1 LRLLKLLHLNPC
13 ILESSDLKKIRLIEG
28 TAIRQGE
35 KMRFIVGTDIGGTFT
50 DTIVMNDTGE
60 VTIFKVPST
69 PKDNTKGVMDSLEL
83 ASQNMGLT
91 TNEFLKNVNT
101 FFHGTTVGMNAVLTR
116 KGSRVGFIATRGFGD
131 TLPMMRAQ
139 RTPSQDILKMDMPSL
154 RDETTLIPVYYIEEV
169 SERIDSSGNEIIPLD
184 MDDVSRAVKK
194 LVDQGVDAIA
204 ICFLWSIR
212 NPSHE
217 KEIKQYI
224 NENYPE
230 LFVSISSEVMPVIRE
245 YERSVVTLVN
255 SYIAKIIE
263 RYLANLENSLR
274 KNGMT
279 SPLLVMQSVGG
290 AISVDEALLRPSQL
304 FLSGPSGGLT
314 GSLFLSEGLGYK
326 NVLTM
331 DMGGTSCDIGVIV
344 DGRPAVVTRSKLAEY
359 DAALPKLDINTI
371 GAGGGS
377 IAWIDHGILLR
388 VGPQSAAAEPGPACY
403 GRGGTEPT
411 VTDANLILGYI
422 DPDYFLDG
430 RMVIRRDLAEKAL
443 TELGNKLGLN
453 MIETAVG
460 IIEVT
465 NSNMVNAIRTMSVE
479 RGHDPRDFV
488 MICFGGA
495 GPLHASALKEDLGIP
510 LSIIPYTATAHSAY
524 GFVCSNICHNL
535 VMSRYFR
542 NPDDPGP
549 FNSIFIE
556 LEEKGRELLAKEG
569 VPERNMI
576 FNRFVDLR
584 YCGQIFE
591 VTVDVPLK
599 FLEKQDLVEILAS
612 FESAYETSYGKGT
625 GWKEAGL
632 EVINFRLDAIGR
644 MPKPTLKKFPLVGG
658 DPKVAKK
665 GVRSCYFA
673 KAGGFVSTPVYD
685 GEKLLSGMIVKGP
698 AMILMH
704 STSTMV
710 GPEQEA
716 SVDEYRNVII
726 RQC

>member
-1 LRLLKLLHLNPC
+1 MKFV
-13 ILESSDLKKIRLIEG
+13 I
-28 TAIRQGE
+28 
-35 KMRFIVGTDIGGTFT
+35 GTDIGGTFT
-50 DTIVMNDTGE
+50 DTIVMNEAGE
-60 VTIFKVPST
+60 VSIFKVPST
-69 PKDNTKGVMDSLEL
+69 PTDNTIGVMNSVQL
-83 ASQNMGLT
+83 ASQSMEVS
-91 TNEFLKNVNT
+91 TNEFLKNVNP

-116 KGSRVGFIATRGFGD
+116 KGSKVGFITTRGFGD

-154 RDETTLIPVYYIEEV
+154 RDETTLIPVYQIEEV
-169 SERIDSSGNEIIPLD
+169 SERIDSYGNEIVPLD
-184 MDDVSRAVKK
+184 MDDVSRAVQK
-194 LVDQGVDAIA
+194 LVKDGVEAIA
-204 ICFLWSIR
+204 ICLLWSIR
-212 NPSHE
+212 NPNHE
-217 KEIKQYI
+217 IQIKNYI
-224 NENYPE
+224 RDRYPNV
-230 LFVSISSEVMPVIRE
+230 FVSISSEVMPVIRE

-263 RYLANLENSLR
+263 RYLANLERSLR

-290 AISVDEALLRPSQL
+290 AISVEEALLKPSQL

-314 GSLFLSEGLGYK
+314 GSLFLSDVLGYK

-377 IAWIDHGILLR
+377 IAWIDHGVLLR

-403 GRGGTEPT
+403 DRGGSEPT

-430 RMVIRRDLAEKAL
+430 RMTIRRDLAERAL
-443 TELGNKLGLN
+443 TQLGKRLGLS
-453 MIETAVG
+453 MMETAIG

-510 LSIIPYTATAHSAY
+510 LAIIPYTATAHSAY

-542 NPDDPGP
+542 NPVDPEA
-549 FNSIFIE
+549 FNLIFLE
-556 LEEKGRELLAKEG
+556 LEQRGRDLLRKED
-569 VPERNMI
+569 VPERDMI
-576 FNRFVDLR
+576 FRRFVDLR

-599 FLEKQDLVEILAS
+599 PLEKQDLADLLTS
-612 FESAYETSYGKGT
+612 FEAAYETSYGKGT
-625 GWKEAGL
+625 GWKGAGI
-632 EVINFRLDAIGR
+632 EVINFRLDAVGT
-644 MPKPTLKKFPLVGG
+644 MPKPTLKKFSLVGG
-658 DPKVAKK
+658 DPDVAKR
-665 GVRSCYFA
+665 GERSCYFT
-673 KAGGFVSTPVYD
+673 KTSGFVSTPVYD
-685 GEKLLSGMIVKGP
+685 GERLLSGMTVKGP
-698 AMILMH
+698 AMVLMH
-704 STSTMV
+704 STSTMID
-710 GPEQEA
+710 PEQEA
-716 SVDEYRNVII
+716 YVDEYRNVII